1 MTGHHS
7 WKKLMRERHTPEERD
22 RIRADA
28 LKMLEED
35 DDRRGQ
41 APEAGGDEGSGTA
54 RVESTPARQARS

>member
-7 WKKLMRERHTPEERD
+7 WEKLMGKRYTPEERD
-22 RIRADA
+22 RIRVDA

-41 APEAGGDEGSGTA
+41 APAAGGDEGSA
-54 RVESTPARQARS
+54 AVRVESTPARRARS